1 MKCSISTNYPSTGTA
16 ALYNGSRII
25 TSLSH
30 TCWTYFN
37 QQVKTGTIPCL
48 KTISSG
54 TVQNCSCEQDTLL
67 FIQLASLINVL
78 QNLSGPDTTCIL
90 GMSCV
95 TEFTYECRI
104 TIQELMVMREFIN
117 GRESIMP
124 TTTFKSAFIMAVEK
138 LHLGTAL
145 ITRETVTLEGAV
157 TGWDCEEPH
166 CTFCARDCAIEGQ
179 CQFSC
184 WEPCRMN
191 SRSQTLTP
199 CPYHFPI
206 SVTSWTSLGWVE
218 KLTTAMTASNTDCT
232 GSLSSSHPES
242 GS

>member
-1 MKCSISTNYPSTGTA
+1 MKCSISTNYPSTGSPA
-16 ALYNGSRII
+16 ALHNGSRII
-25 TSLSH
+25 TSLSQ

-37 QQVKTGTIPCL
+37 QQVKTGTISWL
-48 KTISSG
+48 KTVSSG
-54 TVQNCSCEQDTLL
+54 TVQNCSCEQDALL
-67 FIQLASLINVL
+67 FIQLSSLINVL
-78 QNLSGPDTTCIL
+78 QNLPGPDTTFIL
-90 GMSCV
+90 GMSCG
-95 TEFTYECRI
+95 TGFTHECRI
-104 TIQELMVMREFIN
+104 NHSRVDGHERVIN

-124 TTTFKSAFIMAVEK
+124 TTTFKSVFIMAVEG
-138 LHLGTAL
+138 LCLGTAL

-157 TGWDCEEPH
+157 TGWDCEEPQ
-166 CTFCARDCAIEGQ
+166 CTFCARDRAVGQ
-179 CQFSC
+179 CQFSH

-232 GSLSSSHPES
+232 GSFSSSYPES